1 MLLGALLPT
10 LLAATIDVTPG
21 TDLAA
26 AVAAARPDDTLRLA
40 PGRHERSL
48 GRVRVPLRIAGAG
61 AGVTLVVAPAGEDGL
76 VVEAGGAVQLEG
88 VTLRASAPRSAL
100 KVLGGSVRA
109 NGVSLVGGTSGA
121 FVAGGT
127 LEASDAD
134 LAGGSYGVFLHS
146 GVLGLE
152 GARVRGGRAGV
163 AQLGGTARLAR
174 VAVTGPSAEAG
185 VSVSGGTARL
195 DDLVVRGPGPSS
207 LTVTGKARVEAHALD
222 ASGAV
227 LQEGFLGACVQ
238 VSRAQVELR
247 GGTLTRCGGA
257 ALEAFGGSV
266 DARGID
272 ATGGDAGCMV
282 FVDAADGRL
291 EGNRCSGHGPAV
303 VAASGAKVAASMNR
317 WLSDPVLWV
326 ECGSGARVY
335 LGVGETSREPC
346 KNSGTSLDKPR
357 RK

>member
-10 LLAATIDVTPG
+10 LLAATIDVAPG
-21 TDLAA
+21 ADPAA
-26 AVAAARPDDTLRLA
+26 AIAAARPDDTIRLA
-40 PGRHERSL
+40 AGRHERSL
-48 GRVRVPLRIAGAG
+48 GRVRAPIRIAGAG
-61 AGVTLVVAPAGEDGL
+61 AGVTVVVAPEGEDGL
-76 VVEAGGAVQLEG
+76 VVEGGAVELEG
-88 VTLRASAPRSAL
+88 LTLRASGPRSAL

-109 NGVSLVGGTSGA
+109 NGVSLVGGALGA
-121 FVAGGT
+121 YVGGGT

-134 LAGGSYGVFLHS
+134 LAGDEYGVLVHS
-146 GVLGLE
+146 GALGLD

-163 AQLGGTARLAR
+163 AQLGGRATLAR

-185 VSVSGGTARL
+185 VTISGGTARL
-195 DDLVVRGPGPSS
+195 DDVVVRAPGPSG
-207 LTVTGKARVEAHALD
+207 LAVTGKARVEAYALD
-222 ASGAV
+222 ASGAHLQAGV
-227 LQEGFLGACVQ
+227 LGDCVQ
-238 VSRAQVELR
+238 VSRAQLSID

-266 DARGID
+266 EARGLD
-272 ATGGDAGCMV
+272 ATGGDAGCLV
-282 FVDAADGRL
+282 FMDGADGRL
-291 EGNRCSGHGPAV
+291 QGNRCSGRGPAV

-317 WLSDPVLWV
+317 WLADPVLWV